1 MNGLAMRR
9 VTVTLVVKA
18 DSQKRAEEITRNRLN
33 EWFCDPACGEL
44 EADFGFP
51 AGTLLHYT
59 VAGVTGH
66 RAVAA

>member
-1 MNGLAMRR
+1 VNGLALRR
-9 VTVTLVVKA
+9 VNVTVVVKA
-18 DSQKRAEEITRNRLN
+18 DSQADAEAIVRNRMN
-33 EWFCDPACGEL
+33 EWFCDPALCEL

-51 AGTLLHYT
+51 RGTLLHYT